1 MQFIKMFTASAVVF
15 VLLMGAAIGLSYI
28 SDISP
33 IMTTA
38 TFALAIVAYL
48 LSDEVIK

>member
-1 MQFIKMFTASAVVF
+1 MQFIKMFLASVIVF
-15 VLLMGAAIGLSYI
+15 TILMGVSIGLSYI
-28 SDISP
+28 SNISP

-48 LSDEVIK
+48 LSDEVIR